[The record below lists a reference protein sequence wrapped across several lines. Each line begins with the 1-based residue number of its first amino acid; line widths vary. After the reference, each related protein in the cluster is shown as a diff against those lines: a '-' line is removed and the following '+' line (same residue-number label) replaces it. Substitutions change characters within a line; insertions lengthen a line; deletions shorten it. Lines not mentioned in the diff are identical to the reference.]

1 MTRLA
6 YIHNNFVPH
15 NFAVTHIEDRGYQFA
30 DSVYEVVP
38 IINGR
43 LVDLT
48 GHMIRL
54 WRSLQ
59 ELQIEFDMPKRAL
72 VLKMMEL
79 IRQNQVQEG
88 NIYLQ
93 ISRGIGAR
101 EHSYAE
107 KDWEAVLVMVTN
119 QLSHNLHSMPK
130 PQKVITVPDLR
141 WHRRDIKT
149 TSLLANCMAASTAQ
163 EHKAYEAWQV
173 ENGKITEGTHSNA
186 WIVTKDNVVKTHKAS
201 TDILNGITRLSLLEL
216 IKKHGFK
223 AEQKAFTI
231 TEAYNAK
238 EAFLTSS
245 GGFVK
250 PIVQIDDKKIGNG
263 KAGEICKILFEH
275 YRTYC
280 LDDIHPSAFLPLSAQ
295 APLRLE

>member
-6 YIHNNFVPH
+6 YIDGSFLPH
-15 NFAVTHIEDRGYQFA
+15 GFATTHIEDRGYQFS

-43 LVDLT
+43 LIDLT

-54 WRSLQ
+54 WRSLE
-59 ELQIEFDMPKRAL
+59 ELHIDFHLSRRCL
-72 VLKMMEL
+72 VLKMMDL
-79 IRQNQVQEG
+79 VRKNQVQSG

-93 ISRGIGAR
+93 ISRGITAR
-101 EHSYAE
+101 EHSYTGKAME
-107 KDWEAVLVMVTN
+107 PVLVMVTN
-119 QLSHNLHSMPK
+119 QISHNLQALPK

-149 TSLLANCMAASTAQ
+149 TNLLANCMAASEAASFD
-163 EHKAYEAWQV
+163 AYEAWQV
-173 ENGKITEGTHSNA
+173 EDGKITEGTHSNA
-186 WIVTKDNVVKTHKAS
+186 WIVTKGGVVKTHKAS

-216 IKKHGFK
+216 IRKHGFK
-223 AEQKAFTI
+223 AEEKAFTVA
-231 TEAYNAK
+231 EAYDAK

-250 PIVQIDDKKIGNG
+250 PIVKIDDKKIGNG
-263 KAGEICKILFEH
+263 KAGSVCKLLFEH
-275 YRTYC
+275 YREYC
-280 LDDIHPSAFLPLSAQ
+280 LADIHPSAFLPLSGQ